1 MPNLEAIIITNCI
14 GIAIVVLTLVSS
26 VETRRSKTLDTRLLT
41 VMLLMIAGSC
51 FMEALSYVVDGKTWT
66 GARALG
72 MLSNTWLYLSNPI
85 FASIWCL
92 YVDYRMYQSLNRLK
106 RFRPLVMLT
115 AFICL
120 TIIGNI
126 FGGYLFI
133 IDEHN
138 VYHRLPLAYLYF
150 VTPFLYVIVS
160 IADVYDY
167 KRRHGGL
174 SFFPIW
180 VFVILFTIGCIIQ
193 ASFYGI
199 SVAWCCLALAL
210 AGVYMSLQNQLL
222 FHDPLTGLFN
232 RYYLNYMFSSTA
244 WGRSGTHAG
253 IMLDVDEFKS
263 INDRFGHSVGDLALR
278 DTADIL
284 KESISDSSIAIRFAG
299 DEFIVLLR
307 TGDPEQ
313 ADAAA
318 QRIQNAVQAF
328 NRQNKRVFQLSLS
341 MGLALYQAGVTS
353 QDRFLEE
360 MDRLMYEDKL
370 KKYEDG
376 SLTERRREWRPP
388 SAVQQGR
395 TDA

>member
-1 MPNLEAIIITNCI
+1 MPNLESIIITNCI
-14 GIAIVVLTLVSS
+14 GIAVVILTLVSS
-26 VETRRSKTLDTRLLT
+26 VETRRSKTPDTRLLT
-41 VMLLMIAGSC
+41 VMLLMIALSC
-51 FMEALSYVVDGKTWT
+51 FMEALSYIVDGKTWSS
-66 GARALG
+66 ARALG
-72 MLSNTWLYLSNPI
+72 MLSNTWLYLSNPT
-85 FASIWCL
+85 FAAIWCL

-106 RFRPLVMLT
+106 RFRPLLMLT
-115 AFICL
+115 GFIWL

-133 IDEHN
+133 IDEQN
-138 VYHRLPLAYLYF
+138 FYHRLPLAYVYF
-150 VTPFLYVIVS
+150 AIPFLYVGIS
-160 IADVYDY
+160 IADVYGY

-180 VFVILFTIGCIIQ
+180 VFVILFMIGCIIQ

-199 SVAWCCLALAL
+199 SVAWCCLALAV

-222 FHDPLTGLFN
+222 YHDPLTGLYN

-284 KESISDSSIAIRFAG
+284 KENIPDNSIAIRYAG
-299 DEFIVLLR
+299 DEFIVLMR
-307 TGDPEQ
+307 TGDPKE
-313 ADAAA
+313 AEAAA
-318 QRIQNAVQAF
+318 RNIQNAVQAF
-328 NRQNKRVFQLSLS
+328 NGQNKRVFQLSLS
-341 MGLALYQAGVTS
+341 MGLAFYQAGVTS

-360 MDRLMYEDKL
+360 MDQLMYKDKQ
-370 KKYEDG
+370 KKYEGG
-376 SLTERRREWRPP
+376 SLSERRRERKQP
-388 SAVQQGR
+388 SS
-395 TDA
+395 TE